1 MKKWAICWH
10 AAVLSFSFLASM
22 EVRVSAQHDP
32 QKNPGQSRTP
42 KTERELS
49 IERISREPDSNQ
61 SAESLRWSA
70 DGARVAWM
78 QLAFP
83 PPKSPFTTP
92 QQEIWTPATSGA
104 GRLLLLLSATQVT
117 NALRGTD
124 APLKPKLEGDDE
136 AEANPFL
143 LQDFA
148 WSPDHASLLLIGS
161 TSLVWFDLATAKY
174 RAIVSGDAT
183 LSDVSQSPDGRTIA
197 FIQNHGLWLVDAKGG
212 KPRLLAGPAHPGI
225 LEGEPDWLYRNEL
238 HLARGYTWSPDSS
251 RIAYFETDDRAV
263 AKYAFHSSEGEDREI
278 VFPKPGGKLPVLRVL
293 IKPVMAKPATA
304 RPATTSPAV
313 EMNLGP
319 TLDAYLPRIAWLP
332 DSRRLAI
339 ERLNRRQQSLDL
351 FLANAETGKTRLL
364 LNESDRY
371 WINLSNDLYFLKDG
385 KRFLWSS
392 ERTGFRHLY
401 LYDLEG
407 KELAQLTH
415 GDWEVTRLDAVDEA
429 TQRVYFTATEKTP
442 LERHLYAIHLDGSS
456 MVRITQQAGTH
467 VVRFAPGGKIY
478 ADCFSNTTTPTQVS
492 VAETSRDTMDPQE
505 AQSAV
510 PTSDAKSDAPL
521 SSAKSSEPPLQPI
534 EFIQFN
540 FHLGAEAHAFLIKP
554 PAFDPTRKYP
564 VIVYLAGGPG
574 EQLVRDAWGGPEGL
588 WMQLMT
594 REGYLVFALDN
605 HGTAGRGHYFE
616 EPIHLR
622 LGAQE
627 LVDQRDGLNYLRTLP
642 YVDSTRFGVCG
653 WGYGGFLVIHAML
666 DRPVA
671 FKAGFAGAP
680 IVDWHFYDPF
690 FAERYLDDP
699 VVHADGWDAS
709 VALENRAPNFFNGTL
724 MVAQGTDD
732 EFVHMENVLTLQDH
746 LLDAGKSAGLLLFPD
761 RGHRIDDLPA
771 RQLLFSRMT
780 EFFLK
785 NL

>member
-1 MKKWAICWH
+1 MKKRAIRWH
-10 AAVLSFSFLASM
+10 AAVLSFSILAGRG
-22 EVRVSAQHDP
+22 VQVSAQHDP
-32 QKNPGQSRTP
+32 QKNPGQSTAP
-42 KTERELS
+42 KTERELW
-49 IERISREPDSNQ
+49 IERIAKEPDSNQ
-61 SAESLRWSA
+61 SVETLRWSA

-78 QLAFP
+78 QLVFP
-83 PPKSPFTTP
+83 PPKAAITTP
-92 QQEIWTPATSGA
+92 QWEIWAPAPSGP
-104 GRLLLLLSATQVT
+104 GKLLLASVTQVT

-124 APLKPKLEGDDE
+124 VPIKPKLEGDDE
-136 AEANPFL
+136 AETNPFL

-148 WSPDHASLLLIGS
+148 WSHDHASLLLIGS

-174 RAIVSGDAT
+174 RAIVSGGAT
-183 LSDVSQSPDGRTIA
+183 LSDVSQSPDGRTIS
-197 FIQNHGLWLVDAKGG
+197 FIQNHGLWLVDAQGG
-212 KPRLLAGPAHPGI
+212 KPRLLAGQAHEGI

-238 HLARGYTWSPDSS
+238 HLARGYSWSPDSS

-263 AKYAFHSSEGEDREI
+263 ARYAFRSSEGEAREI
-278 VFPKPGGKLPVLRVL
+278 AVPKPAGKLPILRVL
-293 IKPVMAKPATA
+293 VKSIAAKPT
-304 RPATTSPAV
+304 TTSSAV

-319 TLDAYLPRIAWLP
+319 TRDAYLPRIAWLP
-332 DSRRLAI
+332 DGRRLAI

-371 WINLSNDLYFLKDG
+371 WINLSDDLYFLKDG
-385 KRFLWSS
+385 KHFLWSS

-401 LYDLEG
+401 LYDIEG
-407 KELAQLTH
+407 KEPTQLTH
-415 GDWEVTRLDAVDEA
+415 GEWEVTRLNAVDEA
-429 TQRVYFTATEKTP
+429 TQKVYFTATEKTP

-456 MVRITQQAGTH
+456 MERITQQAGTH
-467 VVRFAPGGKIY
+467 VVRFAPGAKSY
-478 ADCFSNTTTPTQVS
+478 ADCFSNTTTPPQVS
-492 VAETSRDTMDPQE
+492 VAETSPETNRDTSRPQE
-505 AQSAV
+505 TTASNTAIE
-510 PTSDAKSDAPL
+510 AKPDTPPA
-521 SSAKSSEPPLQPI
+521 SAKSYEPPLQPI
-534 EFIQFN
+534 EFLQFN

-574 EQLVRDAWGGPEGL
+574 EQLVRDMWAGPEGL
-588 WMQLMT
+588 WMQLMA

-627 LVDQRDGLNYLRTLP
+627 LVDQRDGLNYLRALP
-642 YVDSTRFGVCG
+642 YVDSSRFGVCG
-653 WGYGGFLVIHAML
+653 WGYGGFLAIHALL

-680 IVDWHFYDPF
+680 IVDWHFYDAF
-690 FAERYLDDP
+690 FPERYLDDP

-709 VALENRAPNFFNGTL
+709 MALENRAPNFFKGTL

-746 LLDAGKSAGLLLFPD
+746 LLDAGKSASLLLFPD
-761 RGHRIDDLPA
+761 RGHRTDDLPA
-771 RQLLFSRMT
+771 RQLLFTRMT
-780 EFFLK
+780 EFFLN